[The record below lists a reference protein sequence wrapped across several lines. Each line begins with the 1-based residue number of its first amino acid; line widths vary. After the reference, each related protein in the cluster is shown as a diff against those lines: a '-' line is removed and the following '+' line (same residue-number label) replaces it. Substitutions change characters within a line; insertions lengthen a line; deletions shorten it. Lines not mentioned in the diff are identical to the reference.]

1 MKLKKGVK
9 KTLISVLL
17 IVLIVIGG
25 IFVYKQFFKKEK
37 TKEIKVVDNISKYGY
52 KLKENKPEKYKKMFG
67 ELKEILS
74 KDKVDEE
81 AYVKKI
87 SEMFVY
93 DFYSLDDKLAKT
105 DIGGVDFVYS
115 GVMENFLTNAQDT
128 YYKYVESNIYN
139 NRNQQLPRVD
149 EVEVK
154 EIEKVAFD
162 YTTTNEAGEKQEL
175 SDPEAYKVKV
185 EWTYTT
191 AAYDKY
197 QSSATLTIVHIDNK
211 LYVVECL

>member
-128 YYKYVESNIYN
+128 YYKYVESNIYG
-139 NRNQQLPRVD
+139 NRNQKLPIVN
-149 EVEVK
+149 EIEVK
-154 EIEKVAFD
+154 NVENKAFAYGDKNDENAFYVQVNWSYTDELFSD
-162 YTTTNEAGEKQEL
+162 YQTNAEL
-175 SDPEAYKVKV
+175 VFIHD
-185 EWTYTT
+185 
-191 AAYDKY
+191 D
-197 QSSATLTIVHIDNK
+197 IK
-211 LYVVECL
+211 LSLVQVD

>member
-81 AYVKKI
+81 AYAKKI

-128 YYKYVESNIYN
+128 YYKYVESNIYG
-139 NRNQQLPRVD
+139 NRNQKLPIVN
-149 EVEVK
+149 EIEVK
-154 EIEKVAFD
+154 NVENKAFAYGDKNDENAFYVQVNWSYTDELFSD
-162 YTTTNEAGEKQEL
+162 YQTNAEL
-175 SDPEAYKVKV
+175 VFIHD
-185 EWTYTT
+185 
-191 AAYDKY
+191 D
-197 QSSATLTIVHIDNK
+197 IK
-211 LYVVECL
+211 LSLVQVD

>member
-52 KLKENKPEKYKKMFG
+52 KLKENKPEKYKKMFA

-128 YYKYVESNIYN
+128 YYKYVESNIYG
-139 NRNQQLPRVD
+139 NRNQKLPIVN
-149 EVEVK
+149 EIEVK
-154 EIEKVAFD
+154 NVENKAFAYGDKNDENAFYVQVNWSYTDELFSD
-162 YTTTNEAGEKQEL
+162 YQTNAEL
-175 SDPEAYKVKV
+175 VFIHD
-185 EWTYTT
+185 
-191 AAYDKY
+191 D
-197 QSSATLTIVHIDNK
+197 IK
-211 LYVVECL
+211 LSLVQVD

>member
-25 IFVYKQFFKKEK
+25 IFLYKQFFKKEK

-128 YYKYVESNIYN
+128 YYKYVESNIYG
-139 NRNQQLPRVD
+139 NRNQKLPIVN
-149 EVEVK
+149 EIEVK
-154 EIEKVAFD
+154 NVENKAFAYGDKNDENAFYVQVNWSYTDELFSD
-162 YTTTNEAGEKQEL
+162 YQTNAEL
-175 SDPEAYKVKV
+175 VFIHD
-185 EWTYTT
+185 
-191 AAYDKY
+191 D
-197 QSSATLTIVHIDNK
+197 IK
-211 LYVVECL
+211 LSLVQVD